1 MQSSSYLFSIAI
13 ALVMLVIG
21 LSIRFQDFKRVYTQP
36 KALISGLVL
45 QMLVLPAVA
54 FIIALIWPLK
64 PVHQMGLVLIAAC
77 PGGTTSNL
85 LSYLLK
91 GRVALSVSLTSF
103 NSFLI
108 LFTIPTILN
117 LAGSFFKVSSSE
129 VSLSLWETLRTL
141 LVTVI
146 IPVSIGILINQYFR
160 KLADKLQQIIRILL
174 VAGLVTGLAYFVFQ
188 SANGNN
194 WFSSFQWLIFWPA
207 LALNISTI
215 FIGWITGRFIGIS
228 KTGSYTIAIEM
239 GLQNSALAIFIAGEL
254 IGNSSMTLVATLYG
268 GFSFVSTAIFI
279 LIIKKL
285 ADVPGTALPVGK

>member
-108 LFTIPTILN
+108 LFTIPAILN

-254 IGNSSMTLVATLYG
+254 IGNSSMTLVATLYV

-285 ADVPGTALPVGK
+285 ANVPGTALPVGK

>member
-45 QMLVLPAVA
+45 QMLVLPAAA

-141 LVTVI
+141 FLTVI
-146 IPVSIGILINQYFR
+146 IPVSIGILVNQYFR

-215 FIGWITGRFIGIS
+215 LIGWITGRFIGIS

>member
-21 LSIRFQDFKRVYTQP
+21 LSIQFQDFKRVYTQP

-45 QMLVLPAVA
+45 QMLVLPVVA
-54 FIIALIWPLK
+54 FIIALVWPLD

-108 LFTIPTILN
+108 LFTIPVILN
-117 LAGSFFKVSSSE
+117 LAGNIFNIPAGTVA
-129 VSLSLWETLRTL
+129 LSAWETLRTL
-141 LVTVI
+141 LLTVI
-146 IPVSIGILINQYFR
+146 LPVTTGILINQYFR
-160 KLADKLQQIIRILL
+160 KLADKLQQIIRTLL
-174 VAGLVTGLAYFVFQ
+174 VAGLVTGLAYFLFK
-188 SANGNN
+188 SANGAS
-194 WFSSFQWLIFWPA
+194 WFSSFQWFIFWPA

-215 FIGWITGRFIGIS
+215 FIGWITGRLIGIT

-268 GFSFVSTAIFI
+268 GFSLVSTAIFI

-285 ADVPGTALPVGK
+285 ASVPDTALPVGK